1 MVTEV
6 DQKGSDP
13 EGKINLGM
21 VRKEDPFADAILFK
35 VPQVIL
41 YHYDVYTSTWVSLCQ
56 RPSFS
61 PPDPFP
67 LAAGKGLSGGRLL
80 SVLQVRCVA

>member
-6 DQKGSDP
+6 DQKQSDP
-13 EGKINLGM
+13 ERKINLGM

-41 YHYDVYTSTWVSLCQ
+41 YHYDECTSTWVSLC
-56 RPSFS
+56 
-61 PPDPFP
+61 
-67 LAAGKGLSGGRLL
+67 
-80 SVLQVRCVA
+80 